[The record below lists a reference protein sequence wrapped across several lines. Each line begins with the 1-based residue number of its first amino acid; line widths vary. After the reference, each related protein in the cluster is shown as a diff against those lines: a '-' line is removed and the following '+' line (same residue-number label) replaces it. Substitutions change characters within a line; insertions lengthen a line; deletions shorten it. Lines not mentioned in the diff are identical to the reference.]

1 MQLKLLVQQSQN
13 KVFDQ
18 ASATYVAIHKNGQVI
33 FFFLNALDVRIVLQI
48 DHPEYV
54 LRSFIDSYLILILRS
69 FNPFHE
75 EFEFHA
81 LRSKNGHCCAVLDVA
96 LREVS
101 YHLVM
106 TVHFVVQS
114 HKFSSSKHSFYQL
127 PIY

>member
-1 MQLKLLVQQSQN
+1 MQLKLLVQQSKN
-13 KVFDQ
+13 EVFKQ
-18 ASATYVAIHKNGQVI
+18 APATYVAIHENGQV
-33 FFFLNALDVRIVLQI
+33 FFFILNVLDVGVVFQVDRPERI
-48 DHPEYV
+48 
-54 LRSFIDSYLILILRS
+54 LRPFVGSYLILILGA
-69 FNPFHE
+69 FNFLHE
-75 EFEFHA
+75 YFELHA

>member
-33 FFFLNALDVRIVLQI
+33 FFFLNAFDVGVVFQVNSAKDLW
-48 DHPEYV
+48 
-54 LRSFIDSYLILILRS
+54 SFSICSYLIFILRS

-75 EFEFHA
+75 EFEFHT
-81 LRSKNGHCCAVLDVA
+81 LRSKNGHCCAILDVA

>member
-33 FFFLNALDVRIVLQI
+33 FFFLNAFDVGVVFQVNSAKDLW
-48 DHPEYV
+48 
-54 LRSFIDSYLILILRS
+54 SFSICSYLILILRS